1 MKKVSITSEMTVEEL
16 VEQYPASVGFLMER
30 GIICVR

>member
-1 MKKVSITSEMTVEEL
+1 MKKDSITPAMTVEEL
-16 VEQYPASVGFLMER
+16 VERYPASVGFLMER